1 MPQTTISFVTLGC
14 PKNQVDSEFIA
25 SALDSPDYKV
35 THGEDFA
42 DIVLI
47 NTCGFIHDAREQ
59 SVDTIL
65 EYAEARKKGK
75 IKHLIVFGCL
85 VEKYRQQ
92 LEPEINEVDFW
103 FGVNDAQKII
113 EHMRFS
119 GEIPK
124 VRKSKL
130 LSTPGHYAYLK
141 ISEGCDRQ
149 CSFCAIPGIRGKHLS
164 RPMEDIVQEA
174 AELVRNG
181 VKELIVIAQDT
192 TYYGLDIYGKRKLP
206 ELMDILATQSGAKR
220 IRLHYTYPAGF
231 PQELIDVMA
240 RHKNICNYIDI
251 PFQHVDDNILI
262 KMKRHHSSEDI
273 EKLIR
278 LFREKLPDVH
288 IRTSFI
294 CGFPGEGRSEYNKLR
309 AFLKKHKLERIGFFA
324 YSHEEDTEAGK
335 MIDDVPHK
343 TKLRRVQNLFA
354 IQEKIS
360 LDLNLNKIGNT
371 IEIIVDEVYDN
382 YLLGRT
388 EFDSPEIDNMVTVHL
403 KKHHA
408 FNPGDIITVRV
419 IGADA
424 WDLIAE
430 PE

>member
-1 MPQTTISFVTLGC
+1 MSETTISFVTLGC

-25 SALDSPDYKV
+25 SALDAPENRI
-35 THGEDFA
+35 THGEDYA

-65 EYAEARKKGK
+65 EYAEARKEGK

-92 LEPEINEVDFW
+92 LQSEISEVDFW

-113 EHMRFS
+113 EHIRIS
-119 GEIPK
+119 GEMPK
-124 VRKSKL
+124 ARENKL

-149 CSFCAIPGIRGKHLS
+149 CSFCAIPGIRGKHIS
-164 RPMEDIVQEA
+164 RPMEEIIGEA
-174 AELVRNG
+174 TQLVRNG

-206 ELMDILATQSGAKR
+206 ELMDKLATLSGAMR

-231 PQELIDVMA
+231 PVELIDVMA

-251 PFQHVDDNILI
+251 PFQHVDDNILL
-262 KMKRHHSSEDI
+262 KMKRFHTSEDI
-273 EKLIR
+273 ENLIG
-278 LFREKLPDVH
+278 LFRKKIPGIH
-288 IRTSFI
+288 IRTSLI
-294 CGFPGEGRSEYNKLR
+294 CGFPGESRAEYNKLT
-309 AFLKKHKLERIGFFA
+309 AFLKKHRLERVGVFA
-324 YSHEEDTEAGK
+324 YSHEEDTDAGS
-335 MIDDVPHK
+335 MADDVPHT
-343 TKLRRVQNLFA
+343 TKLRRVQNIFA
-354 IQEKIS
+354 AQEKIS
-360 LDLNLNKIGNT
+360 LELNLNKVGT
-371 IEIIVDEVYDN
+371 TLEIIVDEVYDK

-388 EFDSPEIDNMVTVHL
+388 EFDSPEIDNLVTVHL
-403 KKHHA
+403 KKHHT
-408 FNPGDIITVRV
+408 FNPGDIISVRI

-430 PE
+430 PL